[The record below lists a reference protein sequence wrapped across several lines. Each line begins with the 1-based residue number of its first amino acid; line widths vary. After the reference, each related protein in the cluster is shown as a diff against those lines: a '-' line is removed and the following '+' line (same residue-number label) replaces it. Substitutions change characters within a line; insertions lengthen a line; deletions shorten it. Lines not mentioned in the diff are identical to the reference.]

1 MQNIIVISRERN
13 VKVRELNITFTEKIK
28 FNTETKEEIYDR
40 DLEIENT
47 NNLYNLYR
55 FEKKMNSVEDIIK
68 IREKYNL
75 SQSDYSLILGF
86 GKVTIHRY
94 ENGMLQTEANDSI
107 ISLSKDIKNMKKI
120 VEMNCDKISSE
131 CYEELYKKL
140 LHIEENEN
148 YKVIKELPL
157 YREIKKFETAKVSE
171 VAKKL
176 LFISEKNDC
185 EITQLT
191 LQKLL
196 YYVQGV
202 SLAIFKKPAFNEAIR
217 NWEYGPVIKEIY
229 DEYSQYNKCVIPSN
243 ADIKLS
249 KGLEEVIE
257 TVIFNYGQ
265 YSAWKLVQMTH
276 EEDPWRNSIKNEIIS
291 IESIQN
297 FFEKVY
303 C

>member
-1 MQNIIVISRERN
+1 MQQIIVISREKT
-13 VKVRELNITFTEKIK
+13 VKVRELNIMFTEKIK

-55 FEKKMNSVEDIIK
+55 IEKKMNSVEDIIK

-75 SQSDYSLILGF
+75 GQSDYSLILGF

-107 ISLSKDIKNMKKI
+107 ITLSKDVKNMKKI
-120 VEMNCDKISSE
+120 AEMNCDKISPE
-131 CYEELYKKL
+131 AYESLYKRL
-140 LHIEENEN
+140 LSLEEIEN

-157 YREIKKFETAKVSE
+157 YREMKEFQTVGVSQ
-171 VAKKL
+171 VGKKL
-176 LFISEKNDC
+176 LFIAEKNYC
-185 EITQLT
+185 EITHLT

-196 YYVQGV
+196 YYVQGI
-202 SLAIFKKPAFNEAIR
+202 SLALFKKPAFNEPIR
-217 NWEYGPVIKEIY
+217 NWEYGPVVREIY
-229 DEYSQYNKCVIPSN
+229 DEYSKYSRCALTCEGDV
-243 ADIKLS
+243 KLS
-249 KGLEEVIE
+249 DGLEEVIE
-257 TVIFNYGQ
+257 KVVSNYGQ
-265 YSAWKLVQMTH
+265 YSAGKLVHMTH
-276 EEDPWRNSIKNEIIS
+276 QEDPWRDSNRDEIIS
-291 IESIQN
+291 IQAIKE